1 MARALVESFRETF
14 SMRISRV
21 FAAALFCV
29 GALLVGCGGLGTL
42 GTAAGSSA
50 GSSILGGVLGAITNG
65 DALGNILTSVLGGE
79 RPSAEQLIGTWKYAQ
94 PCVAFTSDNLL
105 AKAGGEVA
113 ASQIKEKLSTY
124 YSSIGVKASNTYL
137 TFNQDLT
144 SSGKIA
150 GKSLSGTYVYD
161 PNTAQITLKT
171 LLFSVNAY
179 LKRSATGMAV
189 LFESKKLLT
198 ILQTIAKISGN
209 GTLQSIGDISTN
221 YDGVRLGFDMGR

>member
-1 MARALVESFRETF
+1 MKKLNYLV
-14 SMRISRV
+14 
-21 FAAALFCV
+21 ACV
-29 GALLVGCGGLGTL
+29 ATSLLVGCGGLGTL

-94 PCVAFTSDNLL
+94 PGVAFTSDNLL

-144 SSGKIA
+144 FSGKIA

-179 LKRSATGMAV
+179 VKRSATGMAV

>member
-1 MARALVESFRETF
+1 MKKLNYLV
-14 SMRISRV
+14 
-21 FAAALFCV
+21 ACV
-29 GALLVGCGGLGTL
+29 ATSLLVGCGGLGTL

-79 RPSAEQLIGTWKYAQ
+79 RPSAEQVIGTWKYAQ
-94 PCVAFTSDNLL
+94 PGVAFTSDNLL

-144 SSGKIA
+144 FSGKIA

>member
-1 MARALVESFRETF
+1 MKKLNYLV
-14 SMRISRV
+14 
-21 FAAALFCV
+21 ACV
-29 GALLVGCGGLGTL
+29 ATSLLVGCGGLGTL

-94 PCVAFTSDNLL
+94 PGVAFTSDNLL

-113 ASQIKEKLSTY
+113 ASQIKEKLSAY

-144 SSGKIA
+144 FSGKIA

>member
-1 MARALVESFRETF
+1 MKKLNYLV
-14 SMRISRV
+14 
-21 FAAALFCV
+21 ACV
-29 GALLVGCGGLGTL
+29 ATSLLVGCGGLGTL

-50 GSSILGGVLGAITNG
+50 GSSILGDVLGAITNG

-94 PCVAFTSDNLL
+94 PGVAFTSDNLL

-144 SSGKIA
+144 FSGKIA

>member
-1 MARALVESFRETF
+1 MKKLNYLV
-14 SMRISRV
+14 
-21 FAAALFCV
+21 ACV
-29 GALLVGCGGLGTL
+29 ATSLLVGCGGLGTL

-94 PCVAFTSDNLL
+94 PGVAFTSDNLL

-124 YSSIGVKASNTYL
+124 SSSIGVKASNTYL

-144 SSGKIA
+144 FSGKIA

>member
-1 MARALVESFRETF
+1 MKKLNYLV
-14 SMRISRV
+14 
-21 FAAALFCV
+21 ACV
-29 GALLVGCGGLGTL
+29 ATSLLVGCGGLGTL

-94 PCVAFTSDNLL
+94 PGVAFTSDNLL

-144 SSGKIA
+144 FSGKIA